1 MPGGLFR
8 ASGAPLSDGTWTY
21 TWRNGRQLGVMSKSG
36 TYARFMYN
44 ENGLRVKKIIQPSEY
59 DTANAVETNY
69 TLHGKNIV
77 HMTQGSNELHFFYDA
92 QNKPAVVVFNGT
104 PYSYVKNLQG
114 DIVAILDD
122 NGTAVVQYKYDAWG
136 KQISKTGTLAST
148 LGTIQP
154 FRYRGYVYDE
164 ETEVYYL
171 RTRYYTAY
179 WGRFFNIDNALCGI
193 KRPLANNMLSYCHN
207 TPVNTADD
215 NGMDAY
221 WLTDVDSVA
230 GAGHTSLL
238 VEDEASGQWYY
249 FYWGSA
255 NHTASG
261 AAEVLVVAIMPPMNS
276 EGNLDLTSLNS
287 ALNTTPLSAS
297 NPTMPIY
304 AGSYEVATLLTG
316 DYSETVDSMRAIQNG
331 KTVNGREYNLLTTN
345 CMQVSAKVLSD
356 SCYWLQ
362 SLGYAYLATK
372 VIPNKAGLD
381 LAQALPLQTVCVF
394 SSYDVEA
401 NPIAPIVNS
410 FILVLDVAEEMH

>member
-114 DIVAILDD
+114 DIVAILDS

-136 KQISKTGTLAST
+136 KPIGKTGSIAST
-148 LGTIQP
+148 LGTVQP

>member
-1 MPGGLFR
+1 
-8 ASGAPLSDGTWTY
+8 
-21 TWRNGRQLGVMSKSG
+21 MSKSG

-114 DIVAILDD
+114 DIVAILDS

-136 KQISKTGTLAST
+136 KPIGKTGSMAST
-148 LGTIQP
+148 LGTVQP